1 MLSFLVVD
9 FKGYPPVCPCN
20 QVSSFGIEPQVYFGL
35 SLSGLVVPSH
45 GAHSHV
51 LGIMSVFLGLVEHG
65 EHAGI
70 QFVIVPEEVLGHLFV
85 VEHVL
90 GVF

>member
-20 QVSSFGIEPQVYFGL
+20 QVSSFGIESQVYFR
-35 SLSGLVVPSH
+35 SLFPCLVVSSH
-45 GAHSHV
+45 GSQGHV

-90 GVF
+90 GVS